1 MNRRTV
7 RTLATAMMLG
17 LVAQPLLASNLRWL
31 NYSPVR
37 FFTDH
42 DWAIATAAGRQALN
56 ETKDGET
63 VSWENPKSGNFGS
76 LTPLGT
82 ATKNGETCRQLRIV
96 NNAKGMM
103 GSSVYEFCQ
112 KQDGK
117 WGAVEG
123 GPVAARGTGVAG
135 QGQGQS
141 IMFGQ
146 QQGGDYSHLITAPAG
161 QSTSLGDKCQ
171 AMAREIDQLKG
182 KPQRRSTLMERYQ
195 AECQRP

>member
-7 RTLATAMMLG
+7 RALATAMLIG

-37 FFTDH
+37 FFTDQ
-42 DWAIATAAGRQALN
+42 DWEIATAAGRKALN

-63 VSWENPKSGNFGS
+63 VSWENPKSGHFGS

-82 ATKNGETCRQLRIV
+82 ATRNGATCRQLRIV

-103 GSSVYEFCQ
+103 GSSIYEFCQ
-112 KQDGK
+112 KPDGK

-123 GPVAARGTGVAG
+123 IPVVLPETGATS
-135 QGQGQS
+135 QGQS
-141 IMFGQ
+141 IMFQ
-146 QQGGDYSHLITAPAG
+146 QQRGDYSHLTTTPSG
-161 QSTSLGDKCQ
+161 QGASLGEKCQ